1 MSERQRIEQIT
12 YGDRSE
18 LSGLFF
24 DEDEVSYQAAILDD
38 IYLSKQPFD
47 YDPYSPTPLDPFHLK
62 TSGPDYYHAAL
73 MLMDERVDAVG
84 KKYNIPEEI
93 KHLVSHEIAVEH
105 EHRSHKN
112 NAAMRELRKSIDE
125 NSMLSQEYANDIV
138 AARAGVSD
146 LGRLAIILAKFPS
159 MGGVEV
165 MKYTQPF
172 ENRDMVMAHA
182 TLISRVRMTEM
193 QSGGNF
199 EIVDSK
205 VEMAQPSI
213 VNTANNVGPY
223 VVAFKGKE
231 AEIIVNGQ
239 PLELMGRYSYIA
251 MDDSVQLDGVEPIT
265 VSAGS
270 KTANVQPIAITKYLR
285 LPRS

>member
-1 MSERQRIEQIT
+1 MSERQQIEQMA
-12 YGDRSE
+12 YNDRSE
-18 LSGLFF
+18 LSSLFF
-24 DEDEVSYQAAILDD
+24 DEDEVSYQAAMLDE
-38 IYLSKQPFD
+38 IFLSKQPFD
-47 YDPYSPTPLDPFHLK
+47 YDPLSPTPLDPFHLK

-73 MLMDERVDAVG
+73 MLMDERVDSVG
-84 KKYNIPEEI
+84 KKYNIPQEI
-93 KHLVSHEIAVEH
+93 KDLVSHEIAVEH

-112 NAAMRELRKSIDE
+112 NAAMREFRKSIDE
-125 NSMLSQEYANDIV
+125 NSTFSREYANDIV

-146 LGRLAIILAKFPS
+146 LGRLAILLAKFPS
-159 MGGVEV
+159 MGGIEV
-165 MKYTQPF
+165 MKYTKPF

-193 QSGGNF
+193 KSDGNF
-199 EIVDSK
+199 EIVDNK
-205 VEMAQPSI
+205 IEMAQPSI

-231 AEIIVNGQ
+231 AEIVVNGQ

-251 MDDSVQLDGVEPIT
+251 MDDSVQLNGVEPIT

-285 LPRS
+285 LPRE

>member
-1 MSERQRIEQIT
+1 MPERQQIEQMA

-24 DEDEVSYQAAILDD
+24 DEDEVSYQAAMLDD
-38 IYLSKQPFD
+38 IVMSKQPFD
-47 YDPYSPTPLDPFHLK
+47 YDPLSPTPLDPFHLK

-84 KKYNIPEEI
+84 KKYSIPEEI
-93 KHLVSHEIAVEH
+93 KDLVSHEIAVEH

-125 NSMLSQEYANDIV
+125 SSVFSREYANDIV

-146 LGRLAIILAKFPS
+146 LGRLAIVLAKFPS
-159 MGGVEV
+159 MGGIEV
-165 MKYTQPF
+165 MKYTKPF
-172 ENRDMVMAHA
+172 ENRDMLMAHA

-193 QSGGNF
+193 QSDGDF
-199 EIVDSK
+199 KIVDSK
-205 VEMAQPSI
+205 IEMAQPSI

-251 MDDSVQLDGVEPIT
+251 MDDSVQLNGVEPIT

-285 LPRS
+285 LPR